1 MTIARRRCWRLSLG
15 AGSCQFLTF
24 RFCLVFRNL
33 NIAFFSHTGFRY
45 RIHRLASFVVLLHPS
60 KAHREISLKLLG
72 EKRISGSPL
81 SIKSKPNHFLLWSR
95 EFINAASQRGAR
107 EQNTP

>member
-1 MTIARRRCWRLSLG
+1 
-15 AGSCQFLTF
+15 
-24 RFCLVFRNL
+24 
-33 NIAFFSHTGFRY
+33 
-45 RIHRLASFVVLLHPS
+45 
-60 KAHREISLKLLG
+60 LLG